1 MLVGVNVF
9 VALCLIGG
17 LGAYGY
23 IRHELGHVKKV
34 DIAALSTSTAG
45 PFTVLIVGSDTRDLT
60 GPGNAQFGSA
70 AETPGQRS
78 DTVMLARVVPKTRT
92 MTLLSI
98 PRDLY
103 VNIAGIGASRINSA
117 FNSGPNLLISTI
129 QTDLG
134 IPINHFVEINFDTF
148 EAITDAVG
156 GVKVWFPTPAM
167 DQYSLLDV
175 PTAGCVNL
183 TGVQALAF
191 ARSRH
196 YEFRSGGQWVT
207 QGLSDL
213 ARIQRQQFYVK
224 KMISKAEGK
233 LTNPIAVNSI
243 LNSVTSNLT
252 VDRRFSTKVMLGLAE
267 DFHSADVAGIPTET
281 LPTFNEVIG
290 GADVLGLQQ
299 PQAKAM
305 ISSFNSLGL
314 PHKAAPAAKAHKAGP
329 APAPAPT
336 PTTVPGSHLAVLVAN
351 GSGTTGQA
359 GAAATVLT
367 GLGYKA
373 TVTGQTPG
381 YGFARTTIDYAPD
394 AHAAAEQ
401 LAAQLSGGATLQPS
415 STLSSTPY
423 ALELITG
430 STYAG
435 SASHPSET
443 TTTTTAP
450 TSTVPKSSTTGAA
463 SGSTPVTDYP
473 LPGPAPTVA
482 ELAAC

>member
-1 MLVGVNVF
+1 MLISVNIF

-23 IRHELGHVKKV
+23 VRHELGHVKKV
-34 DIAALSTSTAG
+34 DVAALSTSAGG

-60 GPGNAQFGSA
+60 GSDNAQFGSA

-78 DTVMLARVVPKTRT
+78 DTIMLARVVPKTHT

-98 PRDLY
+98 PRDLW
-103 VNIAGIGASRINSA
+103 VNIAGIGPSRINSA

-129 QTDLG
+129 QNDLG
-134 IPINHFVEINFDTF
+134 LPINHFVEINFDTF

-167 DQYSLLDV
+167 DTLSLLNV

-196 YEFRSGGQWVT
+196 YEYRSDGQWIT

-233 LTNPIAVNSI
+233 LTNPVALNDV
-243 LNSVTSNLT
+243 LNSVTTNLT
-252 VDRRFSTKVMLGLAE
+252 VDRNFSTKLMLNLAE
-267 DFHSADVAGIPTET
+267 DFHAADVAGIPTET
-281 LPTFNEVIG
+281 VPTFNEVIG

-299 PQAKAM
+299 PQAHAM
-305 ISSFNSLGL
+305 IAAFNSLGS
-314 PHKAAPAAKAHKAGP
+314 PHKAAKAARTGSGSVP
-329 APAPAPT
+329 TTT

-359 GAAATVLT
+359 GAASTVLN

-373 TVTGQTPG
+373 TVTGATPG
-381 YGFARTTIDYAPD
+381 YGFARNTIDYAPD
-394 AHAAAEQ
+394 ARAAAEQ
-401 LAAQLSGGATLQPS
+401 LAAQLSGGATLQES
-415 STLSSTPY
+415 STLSATPY

-430 STYAG
+430 ADYAG
-435 SASHPSET
+435 TAAHPAPV
-443 TTTTTAP
+443 TTTTAP
-450 TSTVPKSSTTGAA
+450 ATTVPKTSTTHAP
-463 SGSTPVTDYP
+463 SGSTLVTNYP